1 MPSLK
6 EQVLQMVSSIED
18 SQLLQLVKADIE
30 YFGDKT
36 TDILD
41 ELYYADKEEVLSLAN
56 EPDEKDTITEEEFKE
71 ATARWRTK

>member
-1 MPSLK
+1 
-6 EQVLQMVSSIED
+6 MVSSIED

-41 ELYYADKEEVLSLAN
+41 ELYYADKEELLSLAN

>member
-1 MPSLK
+1 
-6 EQVLQMVSSIED
+6 MVSSIED

-71 ATARWRTK
+71 VTARWRTK

>member
-41 ELYYADKEEVLSLAN
+41 ELYYADKEELLSLAN

>member
-71 ATARWRTK
+71 VTARWRTK

>member
-36 TDILD
+36 TEILD
-41 ELYYADKEEVLSLAN
+41 ELYYADKEELLSLAN